1 MRICFALFLI
11 PCIFI
16 FVNVHAVSAETW
28 IENFN
33 RGNLDSWTVIPQDH
47 PVADRGNWQVKKG
60 RLDVEIELPWGP
72 GIFEY
77 HTLKF
82 TGFDLHAKQL
92 NVKVNVLEAQN
103 ANVGILIGQYD
114 QWGNMGR
121 RTYKFLRGSSIWGP
135 IEFPNQ
141 QPDVKYADLK
151 EIEVNF
157 DKGHFELLSEGK
169 QILEFDEPNLPYV
182 NCIGIRAYVWIKGPP
197 VHFVLDDF
205 IISGPSL
212 RRADAQPVRPRG
224 KAAVLWGELKR
235 Q

>member
-1 MRICFALFLI
+1 MNRLYALFLI
-11 PCIFI
+11 LCMLIFTA
-16 FVNVHAVSAETW
+16 VQAVSGEIW

-33 RGNLDSWTVIPQDH
+33 KGNLDSWTVVPQDH
-47 PVADRGNWQVKKG
+47 PVAERGNWQVKKG

-82 TGFDLHAKQL
+82 TGFSLYAKQL
-92 NVKVNVLEAQN
+92 NVKVSILETQN

-121 RTYKFLRGSSIWGP
+121 RTYKFLRSRSIWGP
-135 IEFPNQ
+135 IEFPDQ
-141 QPDVKYADLK
+141 QPDVKYTDLK
-151 EIEVNF
+151 EIEIDF
-157 DKGHFELLSEGK
+157 DKGHFKLLSEGK
-169 QILEFDEPNLPYV
+169 QILEFDESNLPYID
-182 NCIGIRAYVWIKGPP
+182 CIGIRAYIRIKGPP

-212 RRADAQPVRPRG
+212 RRADAQPVHPRS
-224 KAAVLWGELKR
+224 KATVLWGELKR
-235 Q
+235 R